1 MPKFFVE
8 NHQVIEE
15 KTIHILNE
23 DVKHIKNVLRLKL
36 GDMIQVCSFE
46 TRKNY
51 LCEIKCIEDD
61 KIECEVKN
69 ILESEAE
76 PKNKID
82 VYQALPKQEKMEWI
96 LQKGAEL
103 GMENLIPVVTSR
115 CVVKLDEKD
124 AAKKIAR
131 WQKIVESAAKQSGRD
146 MIPKVENLNTL
157 KMVSEKIKEYDVF
170 LLAYENEK
178 TNTLKQELKNLSK
191 EENRIAILIGPEGG
205 LEEEEV
211 LSLKENGAKVI
222 TLGKRILRTETA
234 SMHMISNILYEL
246 EG

>member
-15 KTIHILNE
+15 KTIHIFDE
-23 DVKHIKNVLRLKL
+23 DVKHIKNVLRLKI
-36 GDMIQVCSFE
+36 GDIIQVCSFE
-46 TRKNY
+46 SRKNY
-51 LCEIKCIEDD
+51 LCEITSIQDD
-61 KIECEVKN
+61 KIDCEIKN

-103 GMENLIPVVTSR
+103 GMEKLIPVVTSR

-146 MIPKVENLNTL
+146 MIPKVEKLHTL
-157 KMVSEKIKEYDVF
+157 KMVYEKIKEYDVF
-170 LLAYENEK
+170 LLAYENEQIH
-178 TNTLKQELKNLSK
+178 TLKQELKELSNK
-191 EENRIAILIGPEGG
+191 ENRIAILIGPEGG
-205 LEEEEV
+205 LTEEEV